1 MLSYPDEIHDR
12 EKDLRYFALS
22 AEYET
27 PQYLSVAE
35 REDARK
41 YGNSFLAGEEG
52 AESTPAAVAAGGGCG
67 VMYFLSP
74 TRSARAHRSE
84 DGSHYSA

>member
-1 MLSYPDEIHDR
+1 MLSYPDEIHER

-27 PQYLSVAE
+27 PQYLSAAE

-41 YGNSFLAGEEG
+41 YGNSFRRRER
-52 AESTPAAVAAGGGCG
+52 CG
-67 VMYFLSP
+67 IYTQRGRGRLRGHVFS
-74 TRSARAHRSE
+74 
-84 DGSHYSA
+84 